1 MMKGESGSAVK
12 GLIAAAVIIFLVV
25 TSPGWK
31 DVLGLEG
38 SIDSGAIIL
47 SLAVLVMLGWVIQ
60 GSK

>member
-1 MMKGESGSAVK
+1 MGGDSAVK
-12 GLIAAAVIIFLVV
+12 GLIAVAVIIFLVI

-31 DVLGLEG
+31 DVMGIQG
-38 SIDSGAIIL
+38 SLDSGAIII